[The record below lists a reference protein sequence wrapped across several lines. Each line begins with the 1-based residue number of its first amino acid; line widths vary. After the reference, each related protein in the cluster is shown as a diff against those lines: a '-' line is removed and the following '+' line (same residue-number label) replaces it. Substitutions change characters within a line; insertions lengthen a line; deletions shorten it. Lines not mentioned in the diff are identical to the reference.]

1 MSGTLD
7 PEVLVLGGTGNI
19 GLGVV
24 RALLEAG
31 SPVLAV
37 ARDRGR
43 LRALRDRYSD
53 EPALDVLQGSVCNDA
68 TAATLAAAV
77 DQRPRPLAGVVASL
91 GSPLRCGRLLDQ
103 PLTALR
109 RRMEA
114 DLLPHL
120 AAARHLLPLL
130 AQAERGG
137 RYILLGSP
145 CALRAWAGHGES
157 SVAAAAIRMLAQV
170 LHEEAKPLGVRVQLL
185 SLTHPVCRSEAGADA
200 CPEWF
205 TTLSV
210 GRAAVALLADAGVPG
225 QAIVDIDKHHY
236 AHPRT
241 SLMTAPHFS
250 PSTHEVSP

>member
-1 MSGTLD
+1 LMNAGAA
-7 PEVLVLGGTGNI
+7 LGLKDFGM
-19 GLGVV
+19 
-24 RALLEAG
+24 
-31 SPVLAV
+31 
-37 ARDRGR
+37 
-43 LRALRDRYSD
+43 Y
-53 EPALDVLQGSVCNDA
+53 ALD
-68 TAATLAAAV
+68 
-77 DQRPRPLAGVVASL
+77 SL
-91 GSPLRCGRLLDQ
+91 RLEKGYRAWKSDLMLDQ
-103 PLTALR
+103 PVTALR

-157 SVAAAAIRMLAQV
+157 SVAAASIRMLAQV

-185 SLTHPVCRSEAGADA
+185 SLTHPVCRSEAGADD

>member
-77 DQRPRPLAGVVASL
+77 DQRPRAG
-91 GSPLRCGRLLDQ
+91 G
-103 PLTALR
+103 
-109 RRMEA
+109 
-114 DLLPHL
+114 
-120 AAARHLLPLL
+120 
-130 AQAERGG
+130 
-137 RYILLGSP
+137 
-145 CALRAWAGHGES
+145 
-157 SVAAAAIRMLAQV
+157 
-170 LHEEAKPLGVRVQLL
+170 
-185 SLTHPVCRSEAGADA
+185 
-200 CPEWF
+200 
-205 TTLSV
+205 
-210 GRAAVALLADAGVPG
+210 
-225 QAIVDIDKHHY
+225 
-236 AHPRT
+236 
-241 SLMTAPHFS
+241 
-250 PSTHEVSP
+250 

>member
-7 PEVLVLGGTGNI
+7 PEILVLGGTGHI
-19 GLGVV
+19 GRGVV

-43 LRALRDRYSD
+43 LRALRARYGD
-53 EPALDVLQGSVCNDA
+53 EPALDVLQGSVGNDA
-68 TAATLAAAV
+68 GAAALAAALA
-77 DQRPRPLAGVVASL
+77 QRPRPLAGVVASL
-91 GSPLRCGRLLDQ
+91 GSPPRSGRLLDQ
-103 PLTALR
+103 PLAALR
-109 RRMEA
+109 RRLEA
-114 DLLPHL
+114 DLLPQL

-130 AQAERGG
+130 ARAERGG
-137 RYILLGSP
+137 RYLLLGNP

-185 SLTHPVCRSEAGADA
+185 SLTHPVCRTEAGADD

-205 TTLSV
+205 TTLGV
-210 GRAAVALLADAGVPG
+210 GRAAVSLLAEGGVPG
-225 QAIVDIDKHHY
+225 QAVVDIDKHRH

-241 SLMTAPHFS
+241 SLMTASHFFS
-250 PSTHEVSP
+250 STHEVSP

>member
-53 EPALDVLQGSVCNDA
+53 EPALDVLQGSVSNDA
-68 TAATLAAAV
+68 TAAALAAAV
-77 DQRPRPLAGVVASL
+77 AQRPRPLAGVVASL

-103 PLTALR
+103 PVSALR
-109 RRMEA
+109 RRMQA

-137 RYILLGSP
+137 RYVLLGNP

-157 SVAAAAIRMLAQV
+157 SVAAASVRMLAQV

-185 SLTHPVCRSEAGADA
+185 SLTHPVCRSETGADD

-210 GRAAVALLADAGVPG
+210 GRAAVSLLADAGVPD
-225 QAIVDIDKHHY
+225 QAVVDIDKHRY

-241 SLMTAPHFS
+241 SLMTAPHFF